1 MDQDVKDIVNSTTL
15 GPYSFQAFVAA
26 AWTSTKVETL
36 PAGRRALESVGNSH
50 RKRPLASDI
59 AKTNSGGPRKKVK
72 NILKSEN
79 ENTIGLDTKTRSLRN
94 GKKIFFSF

>member
-50 RKRPLASDI
+50 RKRPLASEI
-59 AKTNSGGPRKKVK
+59 AKTNFGGPRKKVK
-72 NILKSEN
+72 SILKAED
-79 ENTIGLDTKTRSLRN
+79 ENTLDTKIKSLRN
-94 GKKIFFSF
+94 GKIIII